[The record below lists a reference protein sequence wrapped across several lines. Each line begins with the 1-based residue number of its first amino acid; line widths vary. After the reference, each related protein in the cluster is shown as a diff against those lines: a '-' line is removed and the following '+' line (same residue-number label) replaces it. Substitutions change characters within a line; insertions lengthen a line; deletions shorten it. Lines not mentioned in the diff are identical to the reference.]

1 MAARNPART
10 VYVGNLDDKVSERV
24 LYEIL
29 IQVGHIVDLH
39 IPCDKETGRRKGFA
53 FAQYETEEIANYAV
67 ALFSGLV
74 QLNGKTLKFG
84 LSGQDKPSSNGN
96 NPVMPKLNPIPLPKQ
111 PQFVHCSDMLV
122 SHEPAYPVVNGGIP
136 HSGFSHSYYPHDV
149 CPQALPVRPVHDYR
163 EFTHG
168 MYDFSS
174 HEYRSALI
182 ARYGGYAPNAVG
194 HGAARQPIVYPS
206 Y

>member
-96 NPVMPKLNPIPLPKQ
+96 NPVMPKLSPIPLPKQ

-122 SHEPAYPVVNGGIP
+122 SHKPAYPVVNGGIP
-136 HSGFSHSYYPHDV
+136 HNGFSHSQLSGQDKPSSNGNNPHI
-149 CPQALPVRPVHDYR
+149 RW
-163 EFTHG
+163 
-168 MYDFSS
+168 
-174 HEYRSALI
+174 
-182 ARYGGYAPNAVG
+182 
-194 HGAARQPIVYPS
+194 
-206 Y
+206 